1 MQSWQKIKK
10 ISLAKVMSNTLQ
22 SLEARRQALQER
34 AGRERREFA
43 QHFEPWEKP
52 LSWADKGIDAFHFL
66 KDNPL
71 LWTSAFA
78 ALAHYK
84 PKLASKVLAV
94 GWGAM
99 KLLKSAKKLV

>member
-1 MQSWQKIKK
+1 MSRNLKA
-10 ISLAKVMSNTLQ
+10 LEHRRHELKV
-22 SLEARRQALQER
+22 QASHER
-34 AGRERREFA
+34 KAFGE
-43 QHFEPWEKP
+43 HFESLEKP
-52 LSWADKGIDAFHFL
+52 LSWADKGVDVFHFL
-66 KDNPL
+66 KNNPL

-99 KLLKSAKKLV
+99 KLLKSAKKLM

>member
-1 MQSWQKIKK
+1 
-10 ISLAKVMSNTLQ
+10 MSNLKA
-22 SLEARRQALQER
+22 LEHRQHQLMHQAN
-34 AGRERREFA
+34 RERKVFSE
-43 QHFEPWEKP
+43 HFETWEKP
-52 LSWADKGIDAFHFL
+52 LSWADKGVDTYHFL
-66 KDNPL
+66 KNNPL

-99 KLLKSAKKLV
+99 KIIKSAKKLI

>member
-1 MQSWQKIKK
+1 
-10 ISLAKVMSNTLQ
+10 MSNSLKA
-22 SLEARRQALQER
+22 LEARRQELQEQSS
-34 AGRERREFA
+34 RERHELS

-52 LSWADKGIDAFHFL
+52 LSWADKGVDAYHFL

-99 KLLKSAKKLV
+99 KLLKSAKRLV